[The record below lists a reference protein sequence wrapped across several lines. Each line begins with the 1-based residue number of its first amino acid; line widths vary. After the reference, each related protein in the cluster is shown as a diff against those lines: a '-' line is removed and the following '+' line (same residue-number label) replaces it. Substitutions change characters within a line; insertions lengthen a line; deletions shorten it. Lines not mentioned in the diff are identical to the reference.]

1 MPVASSVGSLR
12 FLPLD
17 QSVTTIPAICCSLQL
32 GLFLLSQLP
41 LASSLQYQCFH
52 PHSLSHPT
60 TCVHILF
67 AEHFLGS
74 FQTLT
79 FFLKRSLPKSRIYYC
94 CAPKSGLVRPL
105 RIHHQHHLLAPVGRV
120 ALSPICPRHDP
131 TIVSCRVHRKLY
143 RFLLYSLLRCHEAL
157 LRHRHSFSV
166 VPRVTMVADNHTIYL
181 S

>member
-94 CAPKSGLVRPL
+94 CAPKSGLVRQL
-105 RIHHQHHLLAPVGRV
+105 RIHH
-120 ALSPICPRHDP
+120 PRNLP
-131 TIVSCRVHRKLY
+131 
-143 RFLLYSLLRCHEAL
+143 AL
-157 LRHRHSFSV
+157 LVASHKVPFARATIPRFYPVESTGDCIDSCYTAFCDAMKHSYATV
-166 VPRVTMVADNHTIYL
+166 VHSRSSHA
-181 S
+181 